1 MNCLT
6 VMKKKH
12 MKASRWFI
20 LLLSAFAM
28 AQQPEL
34 LTAEEAVRIALENNL
49 DIRIASNNL
58 KIDQESNTLGAAGML
73 PNVRGTVMQDN
84 SIQNTEQE
92 RTNGEILQQDD
103 ARNRSLNYGVQ
114 LNWTVFDGFRM
125 FARRNELNAIEK
137 LGEAELQWQVVSKT
151 REVLS
156 IYYDIVQIQ
165 RQLKALDTALV
176 VSKERV
182 ETAYNRYTIGKA
194 AKLEWLNS
202 QVDLN
207 TDTTNHLRQQELLA
221 NTKARLNEQL
231 ARDVSIDFVVT
242 DDFTVNQNLALP
254 ELKDLAAK
262 QNPALQ
268 AQVINKQIAEYQL
281 KQVRGLR
288 YPQIA
293 VNTGYAFNDS
303 YNSLGF
309 NRESHARGLTYGFSA
324 SINIFDGLLQKRNE
338 NIAKLNIENA
348 KVAIDQQSQSIDTQ
362 LLTNFTTFVTNL
374 KLVELERK
382 NEEIARENLEITLAK
397 YRIGTIA
404 TIEIRTA
411 QLNFLNAS
419 VRYAN
424 ALYQAKLS
432 EISLQE
438 LTGSITF

>member
-1 MNCLT
+1 
-6 VMKKKH
+6 MKR
-12 MKASRWFI
+12 SLWI
-20 LLLSAFAM
+20 LLAFWGSF
-28 AQQPEL
+28 AQAPL
-34 LTAEEAVRIALENNL
+34 LTAEEAVRIALENNF

-58 KIDQESNTLGAAGML
+58 KIDQENNTLANAGLL
-73 PNVRGTVMQDN
+73 PNVAATVVQDN
-84 SIQNTEQE
+84 SIQDTEQV
-92 RTNGEILQQDD
+92 RANGEVLSLDD

-114 LNWTVFDGFRM
+114 LNWTIFDGFRM
-125 FARRNELNAIEK
+125 FARRNELKAIEK
-137 LGEAELQWQVVSKT
+137 LGETELQLQVLSKT
-151 REVLS
+151 REVLT
-156 IYYDIVQIQ
+156 IYYDIVQLQ
-165 RQLKALDTALV
+165 RQLHALDTAMV

-207 TDTTNHLRQQELLA
+207 TDATNLLRQKELLA

-231 ARDVSIDFVVT
+231 AREVSTEFVVS
-242 DDFTVNQNLALP
+242 DEVEVNQALQFP
-254 ELKDLAAK
+254 ELKSLADK
-262 QNPALQ
+262 QNPQLQ
-268 AQVINKQIAEYQL
+268 AQIINKQIAEYQL
-281 KQVRGLR
+281 KQVRSLR
-288 YPQIA
+288 YPQIS

-309 NRESHARGLTYGFSA
+309 NREAHAQGLTYGFSA
-324 SINIFDGLLQKRNE
+324 SINIFDGLLQKRSE

-348 KVAIDQQSQSIDTQ
+348 EVAISKQTQSIDTQ
-362 LLTNFTTFVTNL
+362 LLTNFTTFSTNL
-374 KLVELERK
+374 QLVELERK

-397 YRIGTIA
+397 YRIGTIP

-411 QLNFLNAS
+411 QLNYLNAS

-438 LTGSITF
+438 LTGSIAF

>member
-1 MNCLT
+1 M
-6 VMKKKH
+6 
-12 MKASRWFI
+12 
-20 LLLSAFAM
+20 
-28 AQQPEL
+28 
-34 LTAEEAVRIALENNL
+34 TAEEAVRIALENNF

-58 KIDQESNTLGAAGML
+58 KIDQENNTLANAGLL
-73 PNVRGTVMQDN
+73 PNVAATVVQDN
-84 SIQNTEQE
+84 SIQDTEQV
-92 RTNGEILQQDD
+92 RANGEVLSLDD

-114 LNWTVFDGFRM
+114 LNWTIFDGFRM
-125 FARRNELNAIEK
+125 FARRNELKAIEK
-137 LGEAELQWQVVSKT
+137 LGETELQLQVLSKT
-151 REVLS
+151 REVLT
-156 IYYDIVQIQ
+156 IYYDIVQLQ
-165 RQLKALDTALV
+165 RQLHALDTAMV

-207 TDTTNHLRQQELLA
+207 TDATNLLRQKELLA

-231 ARDVSIDFVVT
+231 ARDVSTEFVVS
-242 DDFTVNQNLALP
+242 DEVEVNQALQFP
-254 ELKDLAAK
+254 ELKSLADK
-262 QNPALQ
+262 QNPQLQ
-268 AQVINKQIAEYQL
+268 AQIINKQIAEYQL
-281 KQVRGLR
+281 KQVRSLR
-288 YPQIA
+288 YPQIS

-309 NRESHARGLTYGFSA
+309 NREAHAQGLTYGFSA

-348 KVAIDQQSQSIDTQ
+348 EEAISKQTQSIDTQ
-362 LLTNFTTFVTNL
+362 LLTNFTTFSTNL
-374 KLVELERK
+374 QLVELERK
-382 NEEIARENLEITLAK
+382 NEEIARENLDITLAK
-397 YRIGTIA
+397 YRIGTIP

-411 QLNFLNAS
+411 QLNYLNAS

-438 LTGSITF
+438 LTGSIAF

>member
-1 MNCLT
+1 MKCLT
-6 VMKKKH
+6 VMKKNS
-12 MKASRWFI
+12 MKRSLWI
-20 LLLSAFAM
+20 LLAFWGSF
-28 AQQPEL
+28 AQAPL
-34 LTAEEAVRIALENNL
+34 LTAEEAVRIALENNF

-58 KIDQESNTLGAAGML
+58 KIDQENNTLANAGLL
-73 PNVRGTVMQDN
+73 PNVAATVVQDN
-84 SIQNTEQE
+84 SIQDTEQV
-92 RTNGEILQQDD
+92 RANGEVLSLDD

-114 LNWTVFDGFRM
+114 LNWTIFDGFRM
-125 FARRNELNAIEK
+125 FARRNELKAIEK
-137 LGEAELQWQVVSKT
+137 LGETELQLQVLSKT
-151 REVLS
+151 REVLT
-156 IYYDIVQIQ
+156 IYYDIVQLQ
-165 RQLKALDTALV
+165 RQLHALDTAMV

-207 TDTTNHLRQQELLA
+207 TDATNLLRQKELLA

-231 ARDVSIDFVVT
+231 AREVSTEFVVS
-242 DDFTVNQNLALP
+242 DEVEVNQALQFP
-254 ELKDLAAK
+254 ELKSLADK
-262 QNPALQ
+262 QNPQLQ
-268 AQVINKQIAEYQL
+268 AQIINKQIAEYQL
-281 KQVRGLR
+281 KQVRSLR
-288 YPQIA
+288 YPQIS

-309 NRESHARGLTYGFSA
+309 NREAHAQGLTYGFSA
-324 SINIFDGLLQKRNE
+324 SINIFDGLLQKRSE

-348 KVAIDQQSQSIDTQ
+348 EVAISKQTQSIDTQ
-362 LLTNFTTFVTNL
+362 LLTNFTTFSTNL
-374 KLVELERK
+374 QLVELERK

-397 YRIGTIA
+397 YRIGTIP

-411 QLNFLNAS
+411 QLNYLNAS

-438 LTGSITF
+438 LTGSIAF

>member
-1 MNCLT
+1 MKCLT
-6 VMKKKH
+6 VMKKNS
-12 MKASRWFI
+12 MKRSLWI
-20 LLLSAFAM
+20 LLAFWGSF
-28 AQQPEL
+28 AQAPL
-34 LTAEEAVRIALENNL
+34 LTAEEAVRIALENNF

-58 KIDQESNTLGAAGML
+58 KIDQENNTLANAGLL
-73 PNVRGTVMQDN
+73 PNVAATVVQDN
-84 SIQNTEQE
+84 SIQDTEQV
-92 RTNGEILQQDD
+92 RANGEVLSLDD

-114 LNWTVFDGFRM
+114 LNWTIFDGFRM
-125 FARRNELNAIEK
+125 FARRNELKAMEK
-137 LGEAELQWQVVSKT
+137 LGETELQLQVLSKT
-151 REVLS
+151 REVLT
-156 IYYDIVQIQ
+156 IYYDIVQLQ
-165 RQLKALDTALV
+165 RQLHALDTAMV

-207 TDTTNHLRQQELLA
+207 TDATNLLRQKELLA

-231 ARDVSIDFVVT
+231 AREVSTEFVVS
-242 DDFTVNQNLALP
+242 DEVEVNQALQFP
-254 ELKDLAAK
+254 ELKSLADK
-262 QNPALQ
+262 QNPQLQ
-268 AQVINKQIAEYQL
+268 AQIINKQIAEYQL
-281 KQVRGLR
+281 KQVRSLR
-288 YPQIA
+288 YPQIS

-309 NRESHARGLTYGFSA
+309 NREAHAQGLTYGFSA
-324 SINIFDGLLQKRNE
+324 SINIFDGLLQKRSE

-348 KVAIDQQSQSIDTQ
+348 EVAISKQTQSIDTQ
-362 LLTNFTTFVTNL
+362 LLTNFTTFSTNL
-374 KLVELERK
+374 QLVELERK

-397 YRIGTIA
+397 YRIGTIP

-411 QLNFLNAS
+411 QLNYLNAS

-438 LTGSITF
+438 LTGSIAF